1 MHRTSALRS
10 SAAPAA
16 GGSNSGGSGTPPGH
30 SLKILLV
37 SLGVNPMV
45 FKVEEE
51 EKTSMLMKLSKMN
64 EGFSSSTGGPW
75 DLPAVYIG
83 GKYLGDFDKVMES
96 HVKDELVPSLRKLE
110 LYGFE
115 LTSYSIVLFFFV

>member
-16 GGSNSGGSGTPPGH
+16 GGSSSGGSGTPLGH
-30 SLKILLV
+30 SLKSLLV

-51 EKTSMLMKLSKMN
+51 EKSSVLMKLSKMN

-83 GKYLGDFDKVMES
+83 GKYLGGFDKVMES
-96 HVKDELVPSLRKLE
+96 HVKGELVPMLKEAGALW
-110 LYGFE
+110 L
-115 LTSYSIVLFFFV
+115 

>member
-1 MHRTSALRS
+1 MDFAKLIAENTIFIISTSKCYMCFLVKS
-10 SAAPAA
+10 
-16 GGSNSGGSGTPPGH
+16 
-30 SLKILLV
+30 LLV

-51 EKTSMLMKLSKMN
+51 EKSSVLMKLSKMN

-83 GKYLGDFDKVMES
+83 GKYLGGFDKVMES
-96 HVKDELVPSLRKLE
+96 HVKGGLVPMLKEAGALW
-110 LYGFE
+110 L
-115 LTSYSIVLFFFV
+115 

>member
-1 MHRTSALRS
+1 MNFAKLIAENTILIISTSKCYMCFLV
-10 SAAPAA
+10 
-16 GGSNSGGSGTPPGH
+16 
-30 SLKILLV
+30 KILLV

-83 GKYLGDFDKVMES
+83 GKYLEDFDKVMES
-96 HVKDELVPSLRKLE
+96 HVKGELVPSLRKLE

-115 LTSYSIVLFFFV
+115 LTSYSIVLFFLLF